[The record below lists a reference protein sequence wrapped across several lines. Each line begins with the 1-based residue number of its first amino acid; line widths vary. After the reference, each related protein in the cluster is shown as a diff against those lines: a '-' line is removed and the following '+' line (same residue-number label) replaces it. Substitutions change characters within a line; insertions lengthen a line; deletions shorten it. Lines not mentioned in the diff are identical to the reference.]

1 MNSSLSYLTVIVI
14 ILKLSKISSGKSKR
28 VKFPNMWL
36 IPVLF
41 VAMIFQDCFKAPP
54 VSSFGYLIF
63 AVFSFVG
70 VFIGVFRGK
79 TLNYYQDDRDHEIY
93 YQESYQSLVLYIVLI
108 AMKWLVQQFSVGSL
122 ASMISLSM
130 LFFACGSIIGRCLY
144 LTGKYLSFQRSV
156 N

>member
-1 MNSSLSYLTVIVI
+1 MDFSLSYLTIIVI

-28 VKFPNMWL
+28 VKLPNMWL

-54 VSSFGYLIF
+54 APFFGYLTLAAF
-63 AVFSFVG
+63 FFVG

-79 TLNYYQDDRDHEIY
+79 TLNYYQDDRNHEVY

-108 AMKWLVQQFSVGSL
+108 AMKWLVQYFSVGPL

-144 LTGKYLSFQRSV
+144 LTRKYLYFQRSA